1 MTSTELD
8 LDDHH
13 DPWPS
18 IALEDDYYYSLL
30 VIVTASHNA
39 DSFIY

>member
-30 VIVTASHNA
+30 VIVTQRRQFHILIN
-39 DSFIY
+39 